1 MILEIKTQNNEN
13 IKNIFQRLIGNVL
26 LIETEKV
33 RLEIGG
39 IQNTALISKNFV
51 LSMIEYPENKPTC
64 TKILSVESQ
73 LMPNKIGAYF
83 FGLTSNW
90 HQNKYPN

>member
-51 LSMIEYPENKPTC
+51 LCEN
-64 TKILSVESQ
+64 
-73 LMPNKIGAYF
+73 
-83 FGLTSNW
+83 
-90 HQNKYPN
+90 